1 MQELLENNLKAGQK
15 RQIVAKEQFGSK
27 IIVDN
32 TEYVNLSSND
42 YIGLGSNLE
51 VSQDF
56 LSNLPKDALRQ
67 SSSGSPLLTG
77 AHPSYQRA
85 TDAMEKLFHKSALFF
100 DSGFAANSGTI
111 EALATPNNLI
121 IADKLSHASI
131 IEGMMTAKGKTMRF
145 AHNNITHL
153 KTLLDKFSKD
163 FDSVIIATEAIF
175 SMDGDGAPLKEL
187 VEIKHQY
194 DNVYLY
200 VDEAHSFCLYND
212 NGAGLCAKYG
222 ITEDV
227 DFILTTFGKGLGSQG
242 ACMLC
247 NEIAKNYLINTARS
261 LIFST
266 ALSPYAFAHIAY
278 MVEYM
283 QKRNDL
289 RQRLHTITHAIH
301 ETLNEVN
308 LENVSVSQII
318 PILTYE
324 NEKALEACQF
334 FKENGF
340 YAMPIRHPTVP
351 KGQARLRLSLSANLT
366 DSEVNKLQETIKA
379 FAKTSA
385 PTKG

>member
-1 MQELLENNLKAGQK
+1 
-15 RQIVAKEQFGSK
+15 
-27 IIVDN
+27 
-32 TEYVNLSSND
+32 
-42 YIGLGSNLE
+42 
-51 VSQDF
+51 
-56 LSNLPKDALRQ
+56 
-67 SSSGSPLLTG
+67 
-77 AHPSYQRA
+77 
-85 TDAMEKLFHKSALFF
+85 
-100 DSGFAANSGTI
+100 
-111 EALATPNNLI
+111 
-121 IADKLSHASI
+121 
-131 IEGMMTAKGKTMRF
+131 
-145 AHNNITHL
+145 
-153 KTLLDKFSKD
+153 
-163 FDSVIIATEAIF
+163 
-175 SMDGDGAPLKEL
+175 
-187 VEIKHQY
+187 
-194 DNVYLY
+194 
-200 VDEAHSFCLYND
+200 
-212 NGAGLCAKYG
+212 
-222 ITEDV
+222 
-227 DFILTTFGKGLGSQG
+227 
-242 ACMLC
+242 MLC
-247 NEIAKNYLINTARS
+247 NEIAKNYLINNARS